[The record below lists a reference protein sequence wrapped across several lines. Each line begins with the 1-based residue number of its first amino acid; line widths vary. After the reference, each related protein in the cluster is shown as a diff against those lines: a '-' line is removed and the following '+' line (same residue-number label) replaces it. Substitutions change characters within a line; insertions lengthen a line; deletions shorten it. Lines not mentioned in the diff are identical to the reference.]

1 MGKFFRN
8 SHVVEPERRN
18 LAESE
23 KTLWSHVL
31 ILRCSELKSHGT
43 HVGRYTVVCKT

>member
-23 KTLWSHVL
+23 KPCGHMF
-31 ILRCSELKSHGT
+31 
-43 HVGRYTVVCKT
+43 